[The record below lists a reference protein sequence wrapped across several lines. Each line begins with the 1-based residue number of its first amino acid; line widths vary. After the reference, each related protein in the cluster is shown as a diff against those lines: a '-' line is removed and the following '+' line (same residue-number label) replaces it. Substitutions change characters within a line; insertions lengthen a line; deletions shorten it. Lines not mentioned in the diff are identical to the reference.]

1 MSPYRTSRSFCPLP
15 TPCRSWGLSQPIACP
30 RRCLPA
36 LACLLSPPHRRLIL
50 RNLRHRLTPKPPWNP
65 FPLNFR
71 IHLHEPAATP
81 APKAV
86 SPPPSASVTAFGYLW
101 NARSNV
107 VHVAMRT
114 EPSATRSKSFL
125 LDGSTVWL
133 RPLCGARTH
142 QLDPDS
148 FCLKAPDDAILCTRT
163 SCFSRWAA

>member
-1 MSPYRTSRSFCPLP
+1 MRSGFRPLQPMARGLNEPLP
-15 TPCRSWGLSQPIACP
+15 DLPELGPLSAD
-30 RRCLPA
+30 CL
-36 LACLLSPPHRRLIL
+36 RDL
-50 RNLRHRLTPKPPWNP
+50 RPRLTRKPPWNP
-65 FPLNFR
+65 FHLNLR
-71 IHLHEPAATP
+71 IHLQNRSDEPATTP

-142 QLDPDS
+142 QLDPGS
-148 FCLKAPDDAILCTRT
+148 FCQKAPDDAILCTRT
-163 SCFSRWAA
+163 SCFSRWAV